1 MHIELTG
8 NETGDQLIKLLVK
21 VRHHARW
28 LEKTRAIR
36 HETQSLW
43 QDAFKN
49 AEDGAKLKERAAQG
63 IAQCKEALM
72 EICFAEIE
80 LGRFTMALSRHL
92 DEKADRE
99 RVLDALNVGLAARKS
114 DEYKKYGDSTAS
126 LIYTLQLENSS
137 DRRGEGWRIPPLAW
151 CCHQAFVNKMN
162 TNREFDR
169 ATHDALNEVFN
180 GYWGEYQERPLME
193 RLAGGV
199 V

>member
-21 VRHHARW
+21 VRHHARR
-28 LEKTRAIR
+28 LEKTRAIC

-49 AEDGAKLKERAAQG
+49 AKDWTELKERAAQG

-72 EICFAEIE
+72 EVSFAEIE
-80 LGRFTMALSRHL
+80 LGHFTMALSRHL

-114 DEYKKYGDSTAS
+114 DEYKKHGNSTAS
-126 LIYTLQLENSS
+126 LIYALQLENSS
-137 DRRGEGWRIPPLAW
+137 DRQGEGWRIPPLAW

-169 ATHDALNEVFN
+169 ATHDVMNKVFN